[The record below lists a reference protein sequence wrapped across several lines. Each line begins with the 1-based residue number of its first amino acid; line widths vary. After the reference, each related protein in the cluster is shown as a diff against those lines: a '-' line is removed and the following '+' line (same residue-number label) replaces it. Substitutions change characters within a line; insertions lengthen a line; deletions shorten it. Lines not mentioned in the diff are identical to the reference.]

1 MSTLFF
7 LRFRTSWLL
16 TGILCSIFINA
27 SSQTQTAPSHLKTW
41 VLVDAGQ
48 IKVPPPPNK
57 EQTQKEIAEIKQ
69 KIAKR
74 NEKILHEIQY
84 WDAGS
89 PAYRW
94 NEIAYKM
101 TTFENFGAFLRA
113 PMAWMNMAINDAT
126 AAAWKAK
133 YNYQRKRPSQV
144 DPLIKPV
151 IMAPPTPSY
160 PCEHSVT
167 AAAAA
172 NVLAY
177 FFPEAADSILKLGKE
192 AAQSRIYAGVQFP
205 SDVEDGWQLGEQI
218 AALVISRPV

>member
-1 MSTLFF
+1 MFIIIYLRSTA
-7 LRFRTSWLL
+7 TGLL
-16 TGILCSIFINA
+16 TCLFCSIFFNA
-27 SSQTQTAPSHLKTW
+27 SSQTRTEPSYLKTW
-41 VLVDAGQ
+41 VLNEAGQ

-57 EQTQKEIAEIKQ
+57 EETQKEIAAVKE

-74 NEKILHEIQY
+74 NEKILYQIQY

-94 NEIAYKM
+94 NEIAYNM
-101 TTFENFGAFLRA
+101 TTFENFGTFVRA

-133 YNYQRKRPSQV
+133 YNYQRKRPFQL
-144 DPLIKPV
+144 DPSLKPV
-151 IMAPPTPSY
+151 ITSPVTPSY

-177 FFPEAADSILKLGKE
+177 FFPEAADSILRLGKE

-205 SDVEDGWQLGEQI
+205 SDVEDAWKLG
-218 AALVISRPV
+218 